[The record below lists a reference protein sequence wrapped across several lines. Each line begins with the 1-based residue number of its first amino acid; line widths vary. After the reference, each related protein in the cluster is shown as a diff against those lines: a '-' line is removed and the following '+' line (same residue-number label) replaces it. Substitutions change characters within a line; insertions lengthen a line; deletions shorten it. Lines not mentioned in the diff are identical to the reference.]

1 MMFIHY
7 PNIHRIFKRLAKAL
21 IRLPV
26 CASWSEPL
34 LVATNHI
41 VENPMSWLKFYP
53 VAKELIIST
62 WLNSLQ
68 IDLQDIK
75 ERFESKYEKSLYDV
89 VKDEC
94 SGHFMRLLLCIING
108 SYVEPE

>member
-1 MMFIHY
+1 MRRLIRIFTVCLVQLQGGCPNLAVC
-7 PNIHRIFKRLAKAL
+7 PNIPN
-21 IRLPV
+21 LP
-26 CASWSEPL
+26 
-34 LVATNHI
+34 
-41 VENPMSWLKFYP
+41 YP
-53 VAKELIIST
+53 VAKELMIST
-62 WLNSLQ
+62 WLISLQ

>member
-1 MMFIHY
+1 MILSSK
-7 PNIHRIFKRLAKAL
+7 RITKPL
-21 IRLPV
+21 ISLV
-26 CASWSEPL
+26 CADAQAGLRLCCSQTHEEG
-34 LVATNHI
+34 LVTTL
-41 VENPMSWLKFYP
+41 PKYYP
-53 VAKELIIST
+53 VAKDLMIST
-62 WLNSLQ
+62 LLISLQ